1 MRRALLV
8 LAFAA
13 FAFAANS
20 QLTIR
25 PQAGFE
31 NSNTKISYNKL
42 SYFSPIAQLQPQLSL
57 RADYKFKSGF
67 GPFVGLST
75 SRSLVS
81 YNFNNPENGMTAY
94 RAALGKSLL
103 QLQAGLQYTTRP
115 LIFNRKSS
123 SNKSSKTNSSEKTT
137 SEKTNSCSHYSSSR
151 SHYSS
156 SCCSRKSNTEQ
167 KTKSQNQ
174 RWLLRMQPSAGFG
187 FIPSSRPDLVT
198 KSSLG
203 YNDYTYNAGNYK
215 TALLTGVGFE
225 FAKSKTKLFTLSV
238 NYFKGLGDNKTTFT
252 SQASGKTTTTILNS
266 KLSGW
271 NASIGFPINFTKK
284 SNTTHRTEQR
294 VKYDCQQYR
303 IEYRYRCRKTI

>member
-8 LAFAA
+8 LALAA

-25 PQAGFE
+25 PQAGIE

-57 RADYKFKSGF
+57 RADYKFKNGF
-67 GPFVGLST
+67 GPFLGLST

-81 YNFNNPENGMTAY
+81 YNFNNPETGMTAY
-94 RAALGKSLL
+94 RADLGKSLL
-103 QLQAGLQYTTRP
+103 QLQAGLQYTTKP
-115 LIFNRKSS
+115 IVISRKSS
-123 SNKSSKTNSSEKTT
+123 TAKPSKSSSSEKTT
-137 SEKTNSCSHYSSSR
+137 SSCGQHSTSCSHYSSS
-151 SHYSS
+151 
-156 SCCSRKSNTEQ
+156 CCARRMSGEQ
-167 KTKSQNQ
+167 KAKTQIQKWS
-174 RWLLRMQPSAGFG
+174 LRMQPSAGLG
-187 FIPSSRPDLVT
+187 FIPANRPDLVT

-203 YNDYTYNAGNYK
+203 YNDYTYNAGNYR
-215 TALLTGVGFE
+215 TSLLTGVGFE
-225 FAKSKTKLFTLSV
+225 FAKNKSRLFTLSV
-238 NYFKGLGDNKTTFT
+238 NYFKGLGDNQTSFT

-271 NASIGFPINFTKK
+271 NASIGFPIGFTK
-284 SNTTHRTEQR
+284 NTRAQHKTEQR

-303 IEYRYRCRKTI
+303 LEYHYRCRKTI

>member
-1 MRRALLV
+1 
-8 LAFAA
+8 
-13 FAFAANS
+13 
-20 QLTIR
+20 
-25 PQAGFE
+25 
-31 NSNTKISYNKL
+31 
-42 SYFSPIAQLQPQLSL
+42 
-57 RADYKFKSGF
+57 
-67 GPFVGLST
+67 
-75 SRSLVS
+75 
-81 YNFNNPENGMTAY
+81 MTAY

-174 RWLLRMQPSAGFG
+174 RWLLRMQP
-187 FIPSSRPDLVT
+187 
-198 KSSLG
+198 SSLG

>member
-31 NSNTKISYNKL
+31 NSNTKVSYNNL

-57 RADYKFKSGF
+57 RADYKFKNGF

-75 SRSLVS
+75 NRSLVT
-81 YNFNNPENGMTAY
+81 YNFNNPESGMTDY
-94 RAALGKSLL
+94 RAALGKTLL
-103 QLQAGLQYTTRP
+103 QLQAGLQYTTKP
-115 LIFNRKSS
+115 LIFNRRSS
-123 SNKSSKTNSSEKTT
+123 SNKSSKTSSSEK
-137 SEKTNSCSHYSSSR
+137 STNSCSHYSSAC

-156 SCCSRKSNTEQ
+156 SCCSRKSSTEQ

-174 RWLLRMQPSAGFG
+174 KWSLRMQPSAGFG
-187 FIPSSRPDLVT
+187 FIPSSSPDLVT

-225 FAKSKTKLFTLSV
+225 FAKSKARLFTLSV

-271 NASIGFPINFTKK
+271 NASLGFPISFTKK
-284 SNTTHRTEQR
+284 TYTKHRTEQR

-303 IEYRYRCRKTI
+303 MEYKYRCRKTI